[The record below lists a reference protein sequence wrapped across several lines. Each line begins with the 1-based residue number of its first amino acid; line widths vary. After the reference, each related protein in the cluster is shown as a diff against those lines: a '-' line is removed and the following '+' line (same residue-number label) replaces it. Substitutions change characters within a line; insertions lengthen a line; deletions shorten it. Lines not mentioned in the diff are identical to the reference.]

1 MTTSPA
7 DVAPGQTSWRSL
19 VLAMS
24 GCTACPLAGSRN
36 LVVPGV
42 CPQRPRLLLVGE
54 APGAAEDAGGLP
66 FVGRSGQLLDSM
78 LAEAGIDRRAAAV
91 CNVVKC
97 RPPRNRPPRRLEAAT
112 CRPWLDRQVELADPE
127 VVVTLGS
134 TALSW
139 ALGPAARIGRVH
151 GCVHPLGG
159 RALVPTYH
167 PAAALRF
174 GPAGEP
180 HAALRA
186 DLRVVAR
193 LLDRSADG

>member
-1 MTTSPA
+1 MTASPA
-7 DVAPGQTSWRSL
+7 DVAPVQTSWPSL
-19 VLAMS
+19 AVAMS

-42 CPQRPRLLLVGE
+42 CPPQARLLLVGE

-78 LAEAGIDRRAAAV
+78 LADAGIDRRAAAV

-97 RPPRNRPPRRLEAAT
+97 RPPRNRAPRRLEVAT
-112 CRPWLDRQVELADPE
+112 CRPWLDRQVELVDPV
-127 VVVTLGS
+127 VVVTLGA

-139 ALGPAARIGRVH
+139 ALGPAARIGQVH
-151 GCVHPLGG
+151 GCVHAVGG

-180 HAALRA
+180 RAALRA
-186 DLRVVAR
+186 DLLVVAQ
-193 LLDRSADG
+193 LLGPLHDG